1 MNVSKISSA
10 GAGAYAVTFDKKII
24 GTSTAGIEEKCK
36 AWLISEEGKAIT
48 HLMSQMAVDPTW
60 EQHFAQANK

>member
-1 MNVSKISSA
+1 MNVSKISSV

-24 GTSTAGIEEKCK
+24 GTSTADIEEKCK

-48 HLMSQMAVDPTW
+48 HLMGQIGVDPMW
-60 EQHFAQANK
+60 EQHRAQANK